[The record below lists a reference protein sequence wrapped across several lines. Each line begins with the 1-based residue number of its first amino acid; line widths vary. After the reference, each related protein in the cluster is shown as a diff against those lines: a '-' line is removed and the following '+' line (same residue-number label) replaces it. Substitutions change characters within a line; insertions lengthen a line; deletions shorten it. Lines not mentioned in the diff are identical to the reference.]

1 MTEKSKLSKLLI
13 FVGYCPRVAKA
24 LAWLIQHGT
33 GVVTSREIERG
44 ADLRQP
50 EVHYAIEILSGS
62 GWIKKIETPSTSKP
76 GRPFI
81 QYQFTLNKE
90 QAFAEIKKI
99 MDAKAGEIAATT
111 AEIQK
116 EIFTEPVQAP
126 AVVQ

>member
-1 MTEKSKLSKLLI
+1 
-13 FVGYCPRVAKA
+13 
-24 LAWLIQHGT
+24 
-33 GVVTSREIERG
+33 
-44 ADLRQP
+44 LRQP

-81 QYQFTLNKE
+81 QYQFTPTKD

-99 MDAKAGEIAATT
+99 MDAKAAEISETT

-116 EIFTEPVQAP
+116 EIFTEPAQVP
-126 AVVQ
+126 AVIV

>member
-24 LAWLIQHGT
+24 LAWLIQHGN

-50 EVHYAIEILSGS
+50 EVHYAIEVLSGTN
-62 GWIKKIETPSTSKP
+62 WIKKIETPSTSKP

-81 QYQFTLNKE
+81 QYQFTPTRD

-99 MDAKAGEIAATT
+99 MDAKAAEISETT
-111 AEIQK
+111 AEIQR
-116 EIFTEPVQAP
+116 EIFTEPVQVP
-126 AVVQ
+126 QVVP